1 MKTIALLCLLGTAGA
16 TFWPRWQ
23 DPQKPAAESAPAA
36 SPAAPQGPA
45 VPKNLPPPSPL
56 EGVYE
61 LRTRTVDGK
70 AEMHRA
76 RGYVA
81 ITKRH
86 MLVCL
91 VAPGPDPDLP
101 LLRAGVRTWKPEK
114 DDLVRTEFKLGFYT
128 DEKGR
133 MHVEPP
139 GNSEIK
145 RIDVERGRLRIWQDD
160 RSHLEFER
168 IE

>member
-1 MKTIALLCLLGTAGA
+1 MKTTALLCLLGTFGA
-16 TFWPRWQ
+16 TLWSQGQ
-23 DPQKPAAESAPAA
+23 DPQKPRAESA
-36 SPAAPQGPA
+36 APT
-45 VPKNLPPPSPL
+45 VKNLPPTSPL

-61 LRTRTVDGK
+61 LRSRTIDGK
-70 AEMHRA
+70 TELYRA

-86 MLVCL
+86 MLVCF

-101 LLRAGVRTWKPEK
+101 LLRAGVRSWQPDK
-114 DDLVRTEFKLGFYT
+114 DALVRTEFKLGFYT

-133 MHVEPP
+133 VHVEPP
-139 GNSEIK
+139 GNVEIK

-160 RSHLEFER
+160 KSHLEFER

>member
-1 MKTIALLCLLGTAGA
+1 MKTTLLLCLFGTAGA
-16 TFWPRWQ
+16 AFWERWQ
-23 DPQKPAAESAPAA
+23 DPQKPAPAPAA
-36 SPAAPQGPA
+36 PAEAPAA
-45 VPKNLPPPSPL
+45 PKNLPPPSPL

-61 LRTRTVDGK
+61 LRTRTVDGV
-70 AEMHRA
+70 AEMYRA

-91 VAPGPDPDLP
+91 VAPGPDADLP
-101 LLRAGVRTWKPEK
+101 LLRAGVRSWQADK

-133 MHVEPP
+133 VHVEPP
-139 GNSEIK
+139 GNAEIK
-145 RIDVERGRLRIWQDD
+145 RIAVERGRLRIWQDD